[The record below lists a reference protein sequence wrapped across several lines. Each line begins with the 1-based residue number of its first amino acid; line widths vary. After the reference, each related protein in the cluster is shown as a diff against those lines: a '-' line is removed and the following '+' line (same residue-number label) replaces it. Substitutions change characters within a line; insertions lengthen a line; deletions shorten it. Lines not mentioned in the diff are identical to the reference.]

1 MAQQTT
7 YADFDR
13 LLAACQRAN
22 EAERVQLAAMAD
34 MARAARAEIRKIVEG
49 IQ

>member
-1 MAQQTT
+1 MTQQTT

-22 EAERVQLAAMAD
+22 EAERAQLAAMAD
-34 MARAARAEIRKIVEG
+34 MARAARAEIRKIVERA
-49 IQ
+49 Q